1 MRARWVQGLV
11 VAAALIAVGYALGA
25 RRGHSEPA
33 AFPSPATMQ
42 PAVSGTALPPGL
54 TAGRVQT
61 LRVID
66 LNSASLAELET
77 LPGVTPDYARK
88 IIAGRPF
95 ESMNDVERAG
105 IPHQLLEQIT
115 PPAMIRVL
123 TPRGR

>member
-1 MRARWVQGLV
+1 MSARWVQGLV
-11 VAAALIAVGYALGA
+11 AAAALIAVGYALGA
-25 RRGHSEPA
+25 RWGHSEPA
-33 AFPSPATMQ
+33 VSPSPATQ
-42 PAVSGTALPPGL
+42 PAVSVSPLPSGL
-54 TAGRVQT
+54 TTGRVQT

-66 LNSASLAELET
+66 LNSASLAELQT

-115 PPAMIRVL
+115 PPAMLRVL
-123 TPRGR
+123 GPRGR